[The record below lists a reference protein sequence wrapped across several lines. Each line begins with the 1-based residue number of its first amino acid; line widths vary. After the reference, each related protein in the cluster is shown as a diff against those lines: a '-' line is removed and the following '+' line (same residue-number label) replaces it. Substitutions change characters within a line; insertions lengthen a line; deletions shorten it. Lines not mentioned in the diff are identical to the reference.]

1 MPVLAGPTK
10 RFAVDDAKVAKI
22 TADPV
27 GGSTTY
33 ATSVDVPGI
42 KSVTISIDITEKEL
56 RGDNKLLDTDVV
68 YAKATGTFNYAKG
81 SHDLHAVL
89 LGATKTDAGTTP
101 NQTSTLALLG
111 TNRPNAFK
119 FEAKTPTGGADPSG
133 LVTGDEHLVLY
144 KCKITGFGGYGFAEE
159 DYQTFSVPFVAYGRL
174 SDDKWI
180 DDVLNETTVA
190 IS

>member
-22 TADPV
+22 TSDPV
-27 GGSTTY
+27 GGSTVY
-33 ATSVDVPGI
+33 AASVDVPGI
-42 KSVTISIDITEKEL
+42 KSVDLTINVTEKEL
-56 RGDNKLLDTDVV
+56 RGDNKSLDTDVV
-68 YAKATGTFNYAKG
+68 YARATGTFNYAKNL
-81 SHDLHAVL
+81 HDLHAVL

-101 NQTSTLALLG
+101 NQTSTLGLLG
-111 TNRPNAFK
+111 ANRPGKFK

-133 LVTGDEHLVLY
+133 LTTGDEHLVLY
-144 KCKITGFGGYGFAEE
+144 KCIITGFGGFGFAEE
-159 DYQTFSVPFVAYGRL
+159 DYDLFSVPFTSYARL

-190 IS
+190 IT

>member
-10 RFAVDDAKVAKI
+10 RFAVDDSKVSKI

-33 ATSVDVPGI
+33 ASSVDIPGI
-42 KSVTISIDITEKEL
+42 KSVSIAIDITVKEL
-56 RGDNKLLDTDVV
+56 RGDNKLLDSDAV
-68 YAKATGTFNYAKG
+68 YAKATGTFNYAKN
-81 SHDLHAVL
+81 SHDLHVVL

-111 TNRPNAFK
+111 THRPNKFK
-119 FEAKTPTGGADPSG
+119 YEGKTPTGGADPSG

-144 KCKITGFGGYGFAEE
+144 KCMITGFGGFGFSEE
-159 DYQTFSVPFVAYGRL
+159 DYETFSVPFTAYARL

-180 DDVLNETTVA
+180 DDVLNETAVA